1 MRMAYRAWN
10 CVEQKTIATCFRKA
24 GFVIAGD
31 ETFQPDKEE
40 EIDTTKESVEEKWRL
55 IFNSLHLDPRTF
67 QNFVEI
73 ANYAKI

>member
-10 CVEQKTIATCFRKA
+10 CIEQKPIATCFRKA

-31 ETFQPDKEE
+31 ETVQPDKKEE
-40 EIDTTKESVEEKWRL
+40 TETTKVSVEEWCL
-55 IFNSLHLDPRTF
+55 TFNSLHLDPRTF

-73 ANYAKI
+73 DNYAKI